1 MVSRFPDDLKPPIGA
16 GLNSVVDRRCG
27 ALADHCLD
35 GTLGV
40 LAQCETGNSGVH
52 RLLLLKTTTPHTLL
66 SAAQSI
72 RDCVVSLCHWVVNA
86 GCTGR
91 YPSGPLV
98 PAVSRAIAAFER
110 RDFSAAIDAL
120 EPIAGELER

>member
-1 MVSRFPDDLKPPIGA
+1 MNSRRGVRSFPDDLKPPIGA
-16 GLNSVVDRRCG
+16 GLNAVVDRRCG

-72 RDCVVSLCHWVVNA
+72 RDCVVSLCHWVVTA
-86 GCTGR
+86 GCTFARLCNDARVFFICAATKGR
-91 YPSGPLV
+91 C
-98 PAVSRAIAAFER
+98 ER
-110 RDFSAAIDAL
+110 
-120 EPIAGELER
+120 